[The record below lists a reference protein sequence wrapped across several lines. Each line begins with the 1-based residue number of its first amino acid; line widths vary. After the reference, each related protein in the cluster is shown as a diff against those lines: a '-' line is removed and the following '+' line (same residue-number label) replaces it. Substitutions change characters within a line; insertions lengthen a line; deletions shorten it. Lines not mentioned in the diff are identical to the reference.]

1 MRESGIG
8 IRDSRSVAESLLA
21 PACPDPSGRTRG
33 YVGITREWGFGNRD
47 SGIVIRDSG
56 FVIRESL
63 FVIRDSGI
71 GDRES
76 GIAERS
82 GVPACPCLS
91 RSFGKNSGKPRDYS
105 GIGIRESGIGDR
117 GSGIGNRYS

>member
-1 MRESGIG
+1 IRESGIG

-33 YVGITREWGFGNRD
+33 NLGITRETGFGNRD
-47 SGIVIRDSG
+47 SGIVIRDTG

-71 GDRES
+71 GERES

-82 GVPACPCLS
+82 GVPAWPRRALS
-91 RSFGKNSGKPRDYS
+91 SGEPSRQPRA
-105 GIGIRESGIGDR
+105 
-117 GSGIGNRYS
+117 